1 MSLHPLA
8 TTARATPR
16 TEIGLRFL
24 RGVLFA
30 ALRISLT
37 GIQRAKKTRVSAEV
51 LTGFS

>member
-1 MSLHPLA
+1 MSPHPLA

-24 RGVLFA
+24 RVFFA

-37 GIQRAKKTRVSAEV
+37 GIQRAKKTSS
-51 LTGFS
+51 LC